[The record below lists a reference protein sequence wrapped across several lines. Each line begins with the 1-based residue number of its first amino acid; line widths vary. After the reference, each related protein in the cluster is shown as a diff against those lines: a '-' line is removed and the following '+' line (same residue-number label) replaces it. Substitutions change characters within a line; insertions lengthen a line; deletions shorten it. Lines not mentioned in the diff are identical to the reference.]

1 MHPTSSTHTHAAAIL
16 FAFSEIKRDWFFV
29 TLSRICVSFTASKSQ
44 IDISCLV
51 LSFKFGIYKEFSTS
65 STFLSGSDIFSWDF
79 KKSSRIGYDSLF
91 LRPVDDIRSILG
103 EDQGR
108 RQLSVKHEDVSW
120 PDSLHMPSSSQHHIA
135 TRLPTLLSRQQR
147 KKLDPTTYPTRYSR
161 SRPNGGFPVNTRQMA
176 EKIFMHAW
184 QFDSI
189 WRSHRVTW
197 SARS

>member
-1 MHPTSSTHTHAAAIL
+1 MWSLTTQPIICLDRDLRRVRLIWWDSWCIQLLSHTHAAAIL
-16 FAFSEIKRDWFFV
+16 FAFSTIKSDCFFV
-29 TLSRICVSFTASKSQ
+29 TLSRICVSFTA
-44 IDISCLV
+44 LTV
-51 LSFKFGIYKEFSTS
+51 LIVVLFKFEIYKESSTS
-65 STFLSGSDIFSWDF
+65 STFLSWSDIFSWDF

-147 KKLDPTTYPTRYSR
+147 KKLDPTTYPTQRDTVDQD
-161 SRPNGGFPVNTRQMA
+161 PTEATR
-176 EKIFMHAW
+176 
-184 QFDSI
+184 
-189 WRSHRVTW
+189 
-197 SARS
+197 